1 MHSDTKTK
9 LYSHSYLCILVLLEY
24 NTSDILAMNFEKV
37 MPLSVTKRRRRR
49 KNIIIIV
56 KIIEKQKEGNLD
68 FVDILINL
76 A

>member
-37 MPLSVTKRRRRR
+37 MPLSVTKRRRR